1 MWKDY
6 AVYTYSDSV
15 TVSEF
20 VFFALRPRLTNFICS
35 ISFLVL
41 PHTLVVTRLWY
52 RERNALCHVY
62 TNLLFMRFLAT
73 SSKRALSYTLMSGMT
88 SELHFLSNL
97 SSLQIGPRTVVVW
110 RDCKPRSRS
119 LSRMSPYCLVFL
131 NRTIHLSLISYCL
144 VFFYITVQLPLVA
157 YCLVLFSITT
167 NLPPIA
173 YCLIFFY
180 RITHLP
186 RVAYSIVPFKLK
198 KSLCH

>member
-1 MWKDY
+1 MFTL
-6 AVYTYSDSV
+6 TYYLCAFWPG
-15 TVSEF
+15 T
-20 VFFALRPRLTNFICS
+20 
-35 ISFLVL
+35 SF
-41 PHTLVVTRLWY
+41 
-52 RERNALCHVY
+52 
-62 TNLLFMRFLAT
+62 
-73 SSKRALSYTLMSGMT
+73 KRALSYTLMSGMT

-131 NRTIHLSLISYCL
+131 NRTIHLSLIPYCL

-198 KSLCH
+198 KKFMSLSWLSVTRFYCCHTRVESFHSISFKLVLHTPTEGYWVKLLVTN